1 MLLRFVTGTS
11 LFVIVLTSAV
21 AAPVMPP
28 PDTPIE
34 FSAIPV
40 RAGDD
45 VTGSIGVAPPPGS
58 QLLGLR
64 QAINAYEKGGFP
76 GGDAI
81 ARSLNDPASRA
92 AAESIAIRTAS
103 ARSDSNA
110 SAPLRAYPSWP
121 AAPGLRKR
129 AKEALYNDA
138 ADAGTVRA
146 FFAAARP
153 RPTKARLPLPV
164 PCCAPVTGV
173 ARPP

>member
-28 PDTPIE
+28 PDAPISAS
-34 FSAIPV
+34 SAILV
-40 RAGDD
+40 RAADD

-64 QAINAYEKGGFP
+64 QAINTYEKGDLS

-92 AAESIAIRTAS
+92 AAEWIAIRTAS
-103 ARSDSNA
+103 RQVGFQRI
-110 SAPLRAYPSWP
+110 SAFLRAYPSWP
-121 AAPGLRKR
+121 AAPVGI
-129 AKEALYNDA
+129 
-138 ADAGTVRA
+138 
-146 FFAAARP
+146 
-153 RPTKARLPLPV
+153 
-164 PCCAPVTGV
+164 
-173 ARPP
+173 